1 MTIPIIILLWQYD
14 CQILFFLGG
23 SQDEQKAKKL
33 INQVL
38 IGTML
43 GGVGMLAG
51 ALSAKEKGI
60 YHVAIKFKDGNESLL
75 KIDDALYKRLIQDLF

>member
-14 CQILFFLGG
+14 CQRLFFLGG

-75 KIDDALYKRLIQDLF
+75 KIDDALYKRLIQDMF

>member
-1 MTIPIIILLWQYD
+1 MTAKYY
-14 CQILFFLGG
+14 FLGG

-43 GGVGMLAG
+43 GGINAG
-51 ALSAKEKGI
+51 TSSTTSNGRNLG
-60 YHVAIKFKDGNESLL
+60 
-75 KIDDALYKRLIQDLF
+75 